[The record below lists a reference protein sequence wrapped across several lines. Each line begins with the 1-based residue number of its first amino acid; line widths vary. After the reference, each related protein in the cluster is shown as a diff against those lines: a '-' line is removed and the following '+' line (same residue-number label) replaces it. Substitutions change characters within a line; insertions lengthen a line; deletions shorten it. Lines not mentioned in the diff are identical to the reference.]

1 MREFMTKV
9 SDYLNERRNNPGRQ
23 EDKLAVVIIGA
34 AAVVMIVAL
43 LLVLWGHVAGERA
56 QKKAQSGEEN
66 MLTSTTYQEEMAE
79 YMAPSDGQE
88 MLKQEYLANIEYL
101 NNKVEELLSSL
112 TQVEQNLSETIEQY
126 DEENTLLRNQMSE
139 LHTEVTN
146 IVQNLKETQTE
157 LCDLIDIV
165 QVMNQETI
173 PMIQEQIAGI
183 RGDIEQVHSD
193 IADLYTKIAGLEQE
207 DAKLWASI
215 DNLEKVLEKR
225 IGGLAGQ
232 TLQYR
237 YDEGTNTLYLEPYKE

>member
-9 SDYLNERRNNPGRQ
+9 SDYLNERRNNPERQ
-23 EDKLAVVIIGA
+23 EDRLAVVIIGA
-34 AAVVMIVAL
+34 VAVVMIAAL
-43 LLVLWGHVAGERA
+43 LLVLWGHVAGDRT
-56 QKKAQSGEEN
+56 QKKAQSAAEN
-66 MLTSTTYQEEMAE
+66 MLASTTYAEEMAE
-79 YMAPSDGQE
+79 YMSQNDGQE
-88 MLKQEYLANIEYL
+88 ALRQEYLANIEYL
-101 NNKVEELLSSL
+101 NSKVEELLGSL

-126 DEENTLLRNQMSE
+126 GDENTVLQEQMSE

-146 IVQNLKETQTE
+146 IVQNLKETQSE
-157 LCDLIDIV
+157 LYDLADVV

-173 PMIQEQIAGI
+173 PIIREQIAQI
-183 RGDIEQVHSD
+183 RGDMDKVHTD

-215 DNLEKVLEKR
+215 DNLEKVLDSR

-237 YDEGTNTLYLEPYKE
+237 YDEGANTLYLEPYRE